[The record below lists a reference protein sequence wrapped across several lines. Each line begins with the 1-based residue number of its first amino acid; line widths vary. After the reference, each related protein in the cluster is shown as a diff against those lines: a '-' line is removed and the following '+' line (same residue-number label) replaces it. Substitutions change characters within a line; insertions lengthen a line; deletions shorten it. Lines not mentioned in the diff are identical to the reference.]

1 MKNNNIKR
9 SVWAG
14 VALCCV
20 CATAEA
26 DIYKFVD
33 ENNVVHFSNVPDDP
47 RYTVFM
53 KEPRYQTRVNGVQ
66 KATAAAANRER
77 FRPLI
82 ASMAQH
88 YKVDEALLHALILAE
103 SAYNPNAVSPK
114 GATGLMQLMPD
125 TAKRY
130 GVTNIADPT
139 ANLHGG
145 TRYLRDLLLMFKNN
159 VHLALAAYNA
169 GENAVINNGNQIPP
183 YAETQNYVAKVI
195 GSYYN
200 SKFSTQ

>member
-1 MKNNNIKR
+1 MKKKSINR
-9 SVWAG
+9 SVFAV
-14 VALCCV
+14 VALCCLGGL
-20 CATAEA
+20 AHA

-53 KEPRYQTRVNGVQ
+53 KEPRYKTRVNGAQ
-66 KATAAAANRER
+66 SIASSSANRER

-82 ASMAQH
+82 ASMAKY

-103 SAYNPNAVSPK
+103 SGYNPNAVSPK

-169 GENAVINNGNQIPP
+169 GENAVIASGNQIPP
-183 YAETQNYVAKVI
+183 YAETQNYVSKVI

-200 SKFSTQ
+200 SKVSTQ

>member
-1 MKNNNIKR
+1 MKSNSIKR
-9 SVWAG
+9 SVLVG
-14 VALCCV
+14 VVLCCAW
-20 CATAEA
+20 ATAEA

-33 ENNVVHFSNVPDDP
+33 ENNVVHFSNMPDDS
-47 RYTVFM
+47 RYTLFM
-53 KEPRYQTRVNGVQ
+53 KEPRYKTRVNGAQ
-66 KATAAAANRER
+66 SAASSSANRER

-82 ASMAQH
+82 ASMAKY

-103 SAYNPNAVSPK
+103 SGYNPNAVSPK
-114 GATGLMQLMPD
+114 GATGLMQLMPN

-183 YAETQNYVAKVI
+183 YAETRNYVTKVI

-200 SKFSTQ
+200 SKVSMQ

>member
-9 SVWAG
+9 TVWAG
-14 VALCCV
+14 VALCCAW
-20 CATAEA
+20 ATAEA

-53 KEPRYQTRVNGVQ
+53 KEPHY
-66 KATAAAANRER
+66 KARASGAQSAASFSANRER

-114 GATGLMQLMPD
+114 GATGLMQLMPG

-145 TRYLRDLLLMFKNN
+145 TRYLRDLLRMFKNN

>member
-1 MKNNNIKR
+1 MKNNAIKR
-9 SVWAG
+9 LVLAG
-14 VALCCV
+14 VVLCCAW
-20 CATAEA
+20 ATAEA

-53 KEPRYQTRVNGVQ
+53 KEPRYKTRVN
-66 KATAAAANRER
+66 AAQDAALSSANRER

-82 ASMAQH
+82 ASTAKYYQ
-88 YKVDEALLHALILAE
+88 VDEALLHALILTE
-103 SAYNPNAVSPK
+103 SSYNPNAVSAK
-114 GATGLMQLMPD
+114 GAMGLMQLMPD

-130 GVTNIADPT
+130 GVKNISDPS

-145 TRYLRDLLLMFKNN
+145 TAYLRDLLQMFKNN

-169 GENAVINNGNQIPP
+169 GENAVIASGNQIPP
-183 YAETQNYVAKVI
+183 YAETKDYVAKVI
-195 GSYYN
+195 ASYYN
-200 SKFSTQ
+200 SKISTQ